1 MSRRH
6 KHRPAPVCP
15 YCQKPAEQAPSAAV
29 YGAGRDFG
37 AVWVCR
43 PCGAWV
49 GCHKGTARPKGRLAD
64 HALRQAKIRAHAA
77 FDPLWKSGEMAR
89 GDAYGWLADHM
100 GLDRKEC
107 HIGMFDV
114 DQCSRV
120 VMVCDW
126 WRDRR
131 KAA

>member
-1 MSRRH
+1 MSRRR
-6 KHRPAPVCP
+6 KHQPAPICP
-15 YCQKPAEQAPSAAV
+15 YCDKPSQLVPSTEV
-29 YGAGRDFG
+29 YGQGRDFG
-37 AVWVCR
+37 GIWLCR
-43 PCGAWV
+43 PCDAWV
-49 GCHKGTARPKGRLAD
+49 GCHKGSFRPKGRLAD
-64 HALRQAKIRAHAA
+64 RALRDAKIRAHAA

-100 GLDRKEC
+100 GLERRDC

-120 VMVCDW
+120 VMICDW

-131 KAA
+131 AA

>member
-1 MSRRH
+1 MSRKR
-6 KHRPAPVCP
+6 KYQPPPVCP
-15 YCQKPAEQAPSAAV
+15 YCNEAAELAPSTAV

-37 AVWVCR
+37 LLWLCQ

-49 GCHKGTARPKGRLAD
+49 GCHKGGTLPQGRLANK
-64 HALRQAKIRAHAA
+64 ALRDAKIRAHAA
-77 FDPLWKSGEMAR
+77 FDPLWKGGEMPR

-100 GLDRKEC
+100 GLDRRDC

-120 VMVCDW
+120 VMICDW
-126 WRDRR
+126 WRER
-131 KAA
+131 ASA